1 MIWFT
6 DAYVSRHGGTE
17 GLLALLMFLGLCG
30 PLVATVIMFRRA
42 KSPELRR
49 DYRDR
54 LFSLRRI
61 DLRTLPVIL
70 FLIPAVICAA
80 IGISLLFGQSPDQF
94 AVRFG
99 TSFVTVPAL
108 VGVFL
113 APALE
118 EAGWRGY
125 GMDSLKSRSRLFV
138 ASLYF
143 ALLWAFWHVPLFFIS
158 GFYHNSLLSSWL
170 FTANFFASV
179 VAMAFII
186 NWLYERNNRSVIA
199 CFLFHLSANVA
210 MSFIPADQFTKCIVT
225 VLLLV
230 IAAAVVAA
238 DRKLFFEEYVPGP
251 A

>member
-1 MIWFT
+1 
-6 DAYVSRHGGTE
+6 
-17 GLLALLMFLGLCG
+17 
-30 PLVATVIMFRRA
+30 
-42 KSPELRR
+42 
-49 DYRDR
+49 
-54 LFSLRRI
+54 
-61 DLRTLPVIL
+61 
-70 FLIPAVICAA
+70 
-80 IGISLLFGQSPDQF
+80 
-94 AVRFG
+94 
-99 TSFVTVPAL
+99 
-108 VGVFL
+108 
-113 APALE
+113 
-118 EAGWRGY
+118 
-125 GMDSLKSRSRLFV
+125 
-138 ASLYF
+138 
-143 ALLWAFWHVPLFFIS
+143 VPLFFIS